1 MKQILIPAALLLTVC
16 TAEAQPGKKPAATP
30 PKKKTIAAPAL
41 KNGIDSLSYAIG
53 VNVGGNLKNEGLTDI
68 NPQMVAK
75 GIADLMQKKTM
86 LLNEEACNMT
96 IQEKLKA
103 YNDQKIGAEKAKG
116 QAYYDANKNRKGV
129 VTLPN
134 GMFYEVLQEGVPDGI
149 KPGPSDTVVVHYA
162 GTLVDGTEFDNSY
175 KRNEPASFPLNGVI
189 RGWTEILQLMTKGA
203 KWKVYIPSALGY
215 GDRGAPGAIPP
226 GASLVFE
233 INLLEIKPTVKL

>member
-1 MKQILIPAALLLTVC
+1 MKQILFPAALLMTVC
-16 TAEAQPGKKPAATP
+16 TAEAQPGKKPAANA
-30 PKKKTIAAPAL
+30 PKKKTVAAPAL
-41 KNGIDSLSYAIG
+41 KNSIDSLSYAIG

-68 NPQMVAK
+68 NPEMVAL
-75 GIADLMQKKTM
+75 GIRDLMQKKTM
-86 LLNEEACNMT
+86 LLTEEACNMT

-129 VTLPN
+129 VALPN
-134 GMFYEVLQEGVPDGI
+134 GMLYEVLQEGVPDGM
-149 KPGPSDTVVVHYA
+149 KPAASDTVVVHYA

-175 KRNEPASFPLNGVI
+175 KRGEPATFPLNGVI

-203 KWKVYIPSALGY
+203 KWKVYIPSSLGY